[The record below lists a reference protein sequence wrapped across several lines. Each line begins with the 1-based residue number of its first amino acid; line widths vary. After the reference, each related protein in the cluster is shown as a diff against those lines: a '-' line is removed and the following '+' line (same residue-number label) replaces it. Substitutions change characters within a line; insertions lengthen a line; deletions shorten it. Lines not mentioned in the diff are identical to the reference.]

1 MRARVFGNGLD
12 SCHSVFDKRCGLFNC
27 TRMKPMGSVI
37 ESPQVAEQVADMV
50 GLSRSRLFQLFSE
63 QLASSPLVYRSGI
76 RLEEAVTRLRG
87 RAPQLTEL
95 ALDLGFSAPGNFSR
109 FFRSHRGVT
118 PSAYRR
124 VLQAA

>member
-1 MRARVFGNGLD
+1 MFGNGLD

-27 TRMKPMGSVI
+27 TRMKPVGSVI

-95 ALDLGFSAPGNFSR
+95 ALDLVFSDPGNFSR